1 MLLQKNPILP
11 VMSIGSFSVNDT
23 KLESLYT
30 QSAQVHT
37 SSVFIMKYQSSSEIS
52 AGQETDGN
60 GVRSKMLFHGLD
72 IYMFWKW

>member
-1 MLLQKNPILP
+1 M
-11 VMSIGSFSVNDT
+11 
-23 KLESLYT
+23 YT